1 MAKLPKEFQE
11 LDTPSNK
18 IKRYTKIVLKWIEF
32 ALFVS
37 MIIITFFISE
47 KLSKIIL
54 NVDINTM
61 KQIINVILVIIVLTI
76 YFSKNKNKGVK

>member
-47 KLSKIIL
+47 KLAKIIL